1 MFWFK
6 KLLPRVLFGIAIAL
20 IIASVFATQYGVK
33 TYSSWNIGYNS
44 QSTPAILAA
53 IIPASSGIAQINIT
67 GVSQALYLN
76 LTGNPLTLLGEA
88 KGLGLKT
95 VNTISHDDFQTGVYY
110 LVTGM
115 QGNPIVVEQAF
126 QGLVKNAQKIGNS
139 YIVKTSL
146 NPEESIVVL
155 AFPNSSTVLITESFK
170 VTGYGHISLINGL
183 ELGLALVLISILIE
197 VLMRK
202 NNIQKL

>member
-6 KLLPRVLFGIAIAL
+6 KLLPRILFGIGIAL
-20 IIASVFATQYGVK
+20 IIASAFATQYGVK
-33 TYSSWNIGYNS
+33 TSSSWSIGYNS

-53 IIPASSGIAQINIT
+53 VLPTGSGIAQINIT

-88 KGLGLKT
+88 GGLGLKT

-110 LVTGM
+110 LVTGL
-115 QGNPIVVEQAF
+115 QGNPITAEQAF

-139 YIVKTSL
+139 YVVKKSL

-183 ELGLALVLISILIE
+183 ELGLALAIVSVIIE
-197 VLMRK
+197 IITRK
-202 NNIQKL
+202 R